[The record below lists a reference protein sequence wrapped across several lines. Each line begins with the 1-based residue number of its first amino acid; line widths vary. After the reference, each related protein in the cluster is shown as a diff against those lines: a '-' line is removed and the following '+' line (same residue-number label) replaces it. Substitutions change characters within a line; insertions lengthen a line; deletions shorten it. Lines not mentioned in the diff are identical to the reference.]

1 MSSCSMKVD
10 LEAERKARIRAE
22 IKARIM
28 ESARQIKTQLQSSH
42 ENNPYAVF
50 ANNIQTKVHISDDS
64 TSGYSRES
72 VVSEKSLQDEEDSAD
87 TKRDE
92 FDFSSLMHS
101 VQNNPTKLELELD
114 SWVRKVKERKVA
126 SSKANENK
134 VRVLTEISK
143 IIQSSTM
150 DIEDKI
156 KSVKMRAS
164 TYLRED
170 TAISDFDNNRMQ
182 SNYLEYC
189 AMCEML
195 GVKPTEKLADRVEKE
210 VERMKDVL
218 YRRKQ
223 DEYAMGVIEEILEDL
238 GCHVKDDAVLDNTV
252 GQMYSVDG
260 YPLCD
265 VFVGNDSSG
274 IMFEPIGDSRGG
286 SLEHKRR
293 VESSANHVCSLYD
306 VLEKRAAEKG
316 VILKRVYSDPARIDE
331 MCMQSDIT
339 ERKASKKRRRA
350 SIKKQQTL
358 D

>member
-1 MSSCSMKVD
+1 MS
-10 LEAERKARIRAE
+10 A
-22 IKARIM
+22 
-28 ESARQIKTQLQSSH
+28 
-42 ENNPYAVF
+42 
-50 ANNIQTKVHISDDS
+50 
-64 TSGYSRES
+64 
-72 VVSEKSLQDEEDSAD
+72 KSLQDEEGSAD

-114 SWVRKVKERKVA
+114 SWVRKVKERKVT

-134 VRVLTEISK
+134 ARVLTEISK

-156 KSVKMRAS
+156 KSVKMRVS

-170 TAISDFDNNRMQ
+170 TTISDFDNNRMR

-260 YPLCD
+260 YPCLLYTSPSPRD
-265 VFVGNDSSG
+265 
-274 IMFEPIGDSRGG
+274 RG
-286 SLEHKRR
+286 
-293 VESSANHVCSLYD
+293 
-306 VLEKRAAEKG
+306 
-316 VILKRVYSDPARIDE
+316 
-331 MCMQSDIT
+331 
-339 ERKASKKRRRA
+339 
-350 SIKKQQTL
+350 
-358 D
+358 